1 MPNRSREPWTTSV
14 GTVTAS
20 SSGSRLWTGAE
31 RRGGTRGKARQ
42 STAIAPVAA
51 AVRHATR
58 APSERPPTTSRRP
71 PSSSAR
77 RRSTMVV
84 QDASRWCAGA
94 RRAPSRDAVG
104 LLDESDADSFCE
116 RDLGD
121 DDEVWRGDSSRGS
134 MPEDQRSFGAFD
146 RMQMCVRRSV
156 RRLDLD
162 DRHPLDAASAPS
174 GLVPL
179 RPTNVRTT
187 YDASSCRLRLRR
199 RRGSQPAS

>member
-1 MPNRSREPWTTSV
+1 
-14 GTVTAS
+14 
-20 SSGSRLWTGAE
+20 
-31 RRGGTRGKARQ
+31 
-42 STAIAPVAA
+42 
-51 AVRHATR
+51 
-58 APSERPPTTSRRP
+58 
-71 PSSSAR
+71 
-77 RRSTMVV
+77 MVCG
-84 QDASRWCAGA
+84 R

-121 DDEVWRGDSSRGS
+121 DDEVWRSDSSRGS

-162 DRHPLDAASAPS
+162 DRHPLDGASAPS

-187 YDASSCRLRLRR
+187 YDASS
-199 RRGSQPAS
+199 